1 MKLERCALCVVF
13 AVVTGCASRPAA
25 SPISTTT
32 TTGAPV
38 ATTTAT
44 VEEPSVRSGKAQRT
58 DAATTDDTDD
68 GLGEPDK
75 APGRDDGRRGG
86 GFSGW
91 K

>member
-1 MKLERCALCVVF
+1 MKLERCAVCVVF

-25 SPISTTT
+25 VPTSTTT
-32 TTGAPV
+32 TTSAPIAT
-38 ATTTAT
+38 ATT
-44 VEEPSVRSGKAQRT
+44 EEPAVRSGKAQRT
-58 DAATTDDTDD
+58 DAATTDDTD

-75 APGRDDGRRGG
+75 APGREDGRRGG